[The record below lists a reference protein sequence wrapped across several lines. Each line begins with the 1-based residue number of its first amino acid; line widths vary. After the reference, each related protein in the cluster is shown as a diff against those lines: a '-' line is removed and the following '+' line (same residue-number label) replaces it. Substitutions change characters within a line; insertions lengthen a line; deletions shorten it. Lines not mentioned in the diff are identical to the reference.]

1 MTSVRDVGTST
12 TIHGLGPSAVSAQ
25 PNSVLVRWLLRLTT
39 VIVFAVATAVGVSVG
54 LAAPTES
61 PVSISGRDR

>member
-1 MTSVRDVGTST
+1 MSVRDVGTST
-12 TIHGLGPSAVSAQ
+12 SIRGLVPRMVPTPPDG
-25 PNSVLVRWLLRLTT
+25 VLVRWLLRLTT

-54 LAAPTES
+54 LTAPTES